1 MRCRTVNMIE
11 RHIKGGQKTI
21 AYKQL
26 GLSMDI
32 ETKVVQHVSS
42 PKESDLTTLHTYSI
56 FENIVFL
63 VISKTCNKLHTSCSL
78 QWLLVHEWRHGLSRI
93 GSNYFTHPSYYDD
106 HKLLLVPLPWLIART
121 FSTEIKQKQT
131 ESFHKKT
138 TRAGRDLRHGFVT
151 G

>member
-1 MRCRTVNMIE
+1 MIE

-56 FENIVFL
+56 CENIVFL
-63 VISKTCNKLHTSCSL
+63 VATTNTITNDTVAARMRQYKAQHKGRSILHAMKYWTSIANEL
-78 QWLLVHEWRHGLSRI
+78 FKIRRLKIHG
-93 GSNYFTHPSYYDD
+93 
-106 HKLLLVPLPWLIART
+106 
-121 FSTEIKQKQT
+121 Q
-131 ESFHKKT
+131 
-138 TRAGRDLRHGFVT
+138 FVAP
-151 G
+151 

>member
-1 MRCRTVNMIE
+1 MIE

-63 VISKTCNKLHTSCSL
+63 VIIITVFKDQCYL
-78 QWLLVHEWRHGLSRI
+78 
-93 GSNYFTHPSYYDD
+93 
-106 HKLLLVPLPWLIART
+106 AR
-121 FSTEIKQKQT
+121 
-131 ESFHKKT
+131 
-138 TRAGRDLRHGFVT
+138 RRRVT
-151 G
+151 AENSHMAS

>member
-1 MRCRTVNMIE
+1 MIE

-56 FENIVFL
+56 CENIVFL
-63 VISKTCNKLHTSCSL
+63 VVITAAC
-78 QWLLVHEWRHGLSRI
+78 
-93 GSNYFTHPSYYDD
+93 
-106 HKLLLVPLPWLIART
+106 
-121 FSTEIKQKQT
+121 
-131 ESFHKKT
+131 
-138 TRAGRDLRHGFVT
+138 
-151 G
+151 